1 MEIKKIVVV
10 GSESSGKST
19 ISEALA
25 KALNTVW
32 VPEYAREY
40 LTELGRPYTEE
51 DHLIMARKQLQ
62 SEDELAARANKYLV
76 CDTDLYVIKVWGEDK
91 YGRCHPWILE
101 QIAKRKYDMY
111 LLTDID
117 IPWEDD
123 PLREHNLP
131 EERRHFF
138 NIYHDLVLNTGLP
151 WALLSGSQ
159 EERLNTALKAIAAQF
174 GK

>member
-1 MEIKKIVVV
+1 MEVKKIVVV
-10 GSESSGKST
+10 GSESSGKSS

-25 KALNTVW
+25 NALHTVW

-40 LTELGRPYTEE
+40 LTSLGRPYTEE
-51 DHLIMARKQLQ
+51 DHLVMAKKQLEN
-62 SEDELAARANKYLV
+62 EDKLLEEANKYLV

-101 QIAKRKYDMY
+101 QIARRKYDMY

-123 PLREHNLP
+123 PLREHSDP

-138 NIYHDLVLNTGLP
+138 NIYYDLVQNTGLP
-151 WALLSGSQ
+151 WALLSGSE
-159 EERLNTALKAIAAQF
+159 EERLNTALKAIGEVF
-174 GK
+174 S